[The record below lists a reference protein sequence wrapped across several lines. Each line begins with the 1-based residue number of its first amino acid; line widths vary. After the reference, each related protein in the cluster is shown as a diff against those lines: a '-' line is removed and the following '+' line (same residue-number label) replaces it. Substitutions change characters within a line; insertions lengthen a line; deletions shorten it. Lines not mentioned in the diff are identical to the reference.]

1 VDVGREWI
9 RSYAK
14 QRPSLAAA
22 LVDDTSD
29 QSVRKRAKHT
39 VHKWRAACEWRVGEL
54 RRTQA
59 IRSQMSMSHLHRLAT
74 DLMRAL
80 ITKHET
86 FATFLS
92 EPVRALFVLRTSIA
106 LACAAD
112 GRALAAGRAAALAD
126 VHDPHHH
133 CMLPIAREHLDV
145 RRLPRRMPLLP
156 CLTRMRRVSGTMQKP

>member
-1 VDVGREWI
+1 MDVGREWI

-80 ITKHET
+80 ITKHDT

-92 EPVRALFVLRTSIA
+92 EPLDGLQRWQMFIILVTAVFSHLLVNIWMCVGRRIA
-106 LACAAD
+106 
-112 GRALAAGRAAALAD
+112 RAASMPD
-126 VHDPHHH
+126 
-133 CMLPIAREHLDV
+133 ARA
-145 RRLPRRMPLLP
+145 RRP
-156 CLTRMRRVSGTMQKP
+156 GTTQKPWTVALR